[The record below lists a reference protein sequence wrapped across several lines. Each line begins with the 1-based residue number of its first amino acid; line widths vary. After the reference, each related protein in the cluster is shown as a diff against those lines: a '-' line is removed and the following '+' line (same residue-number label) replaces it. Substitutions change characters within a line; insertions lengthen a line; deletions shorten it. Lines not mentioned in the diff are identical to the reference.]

1 MPQFSAPNIGSITK
15 LFRGGTLLHMGCKG
29 CGADEGYLGVK
40 VLQKL
45 GVPVETK
52 EFQCGCDFYGVDND
66 RIGALVK
73 VNLKVLSGYGTVI
86 VGCARC
92 LQVFRRYYNI
102 KARHMTEVIAE
113 RLEELDQ
120 KFIGSGNV
128 IYHDPCFL
136 ARYAGIT
143 EEPREILKRLGYN
156 VIEFANNREGADCCG
171 DYTLLQAMRARG
183 ATLRLGQT
191 TADGIVTAGCPKCTQ
206 NFLCFNKAN
215 SKITV
220 KPFLELVDYALNM
233 DMSAGY

>member
-1 MPQFSAPNIGSITK
+1 MPQFSVPNIGLITK
-15 LFRGGTLLHMGCKG
+15 PFRRKTLLHMGCRD

-40 VLQKL
+40 VLHKL
-45 GVPVETK
+45 GVEVETK
-52 EFQCGCDFYGVDND
+52 EFQCGCDFYGVDNG

-73 VNLKVLSGYGTVI
+73 ENLKVLSGYGTVI

-92 LQVFRRYYNI
+92 LQVFRKYYNI
-102 KARHMTEVIAE
+102 KARHITEIIAE
-113 RLEELDQ
+113 RLEEPGR

-136 ARYAGIT
+136 ARYSGIT
-143 EEPREILKRLGYN
+143 EQPRGILKKLGYN

-171 DYTLLQAMRARG
+171 DYSPIQAMRERG

-191 TADGIVTAGCPKCTQ
+191 AAEGIVTAGCPKCTQ